1 MSQHDVEDLVE
12 ESVRAVL
19 NGGADTQQQRDVIAQ
34 LYFVQ
39 SWFDTS
45 DTFGRLRDELAAI
58 KFDRNAIPAA
68 ADILT
73 LIPEFIAIVPE
84 NDRQY
89 LLNQWLA
96 FLGKNISE
104 ATLAEDWSSSFAD
117 FSIDPRAIALRELA
131 QSLEAHK
138 FKGRGAFK
146 LRAWKNYVLSLR
158 VSGERDLQDY
168 YIIRFLLDL
177 NTPLDR
183 ITAAYQKQRQ
193 KNDIIA
199 TGALT
204 RLGEIVAERDG
215 FTFISHEKVRMSQKW
230 LFEIE
235 SLVQPTNARF
245 YFSIEHEMDLS
256 ILSAKILVS
265 SNTLER
271 WQNVNHESELYHF
284 SHSYFQLLSR
294 KVINEDNSIH
304 HWGGW
309 KCNGW
314 DSEKLLRKRLD
325 SMLSHWQRTKPVFKF
340 HSMPLEQRLDESNIV
355 ALESDRKK
363 LRDKYGFFVTDIA
376 LMFAYACR
384 SWEQGE
390 KPDALIAQIREQLTH
405 VHDQYDLKPAWNTAL
420 ERLETGIAYPVGHA
434 PFPYRY
440 IE

>member
-19 NGGADTQQQRDVIAQ
+19 KGSADTQQQRDIIAQ

-58 KFDRNAIPAA
+58 KFDYNEAPATVDILSLIPA
-68 ADILT
+68 
-73 LIPEFIAIVPE
+73 FIAIVPE
-84 NDRQY
+84 IDRQY

-96 FLGKNISE
+96 FLGENISE
-104 ATLAEDWSSSFAD
+104 ATLAGDWSSSFVD
-117 FSIDPRAIALRELA
+117 FSVDSRAITLRELA

-146 LRAWKNYVLSLR
+146 LRAWKNYVLSLG
-158 VSGERDLQDY
+158 VSGNRDLHDH
-168 YIIRFLLDL
+168 YIIRFILDL

-183 ITAAYQKQRQ
+183 ITAAYQKQQ
-193 KNDIIA
+193 KKNDAVA

-215 FTFISHEKVRMSQKW
+215 FTFINHEKVRTSQKW

-235 SLVQPTNARF
+235 SPIQPTSARF
-245 YFSIEHEMDLS
+245 YFSIDHEMDLS

-271 WQNVNHESELYHF
+271 WQNVRHESDFYHF
-284 SHSYFQLLSR
+284 SHPYFHLLSR
-294 KVINEDNSIH
+294 KAIDGDNAIH

-325 SMLSHWQRTKPVFKF
+325 SMLSHWELIKPIFKF
-340 HSMPLEQRLDESNIV
+340 HSTPLEQRLDENNI
-355 ALESDRKK
+355 AELEGQRKK

-390 KPDALIAQIREQLTH
+390 KPDALITQIREQLTH

-440 IE
+440 IA